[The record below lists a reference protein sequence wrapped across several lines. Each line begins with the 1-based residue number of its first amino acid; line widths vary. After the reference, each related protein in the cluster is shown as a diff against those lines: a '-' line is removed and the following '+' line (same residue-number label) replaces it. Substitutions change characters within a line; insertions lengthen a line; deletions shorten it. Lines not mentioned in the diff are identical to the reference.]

1 MSMARRLIVVLLP
14 FLGFRERPSLDGTLG
29 TLVLRFASSLFYGRV
44 GDHDDREHNQNDD
57 ARKEKPFSPVG
68 RCRNPVVFFA
78 YLAKDQA
85 KDQRWPRPTVEHH
98 EVTQDT
104 EEDRCHQIVQMVVGG
119 E

>member
-44 GDHDDREHNQNDD
+44 GDHDDREHNPNDD
-57 ARKEKPFSPVG
+57 ARKEKPFRPVG
-68 RCRNPVVFFA
+68 RWRNPEEVFA
-78 YLAKDQA
+78 YRPQDQA
-85 KDQRWPRPTVEHH
+85 GDERWPRPAVEHH

-104 EEDRCHQIVQMVVGG
+104 EDDRCHQIVQMVV
-119 E
+119 